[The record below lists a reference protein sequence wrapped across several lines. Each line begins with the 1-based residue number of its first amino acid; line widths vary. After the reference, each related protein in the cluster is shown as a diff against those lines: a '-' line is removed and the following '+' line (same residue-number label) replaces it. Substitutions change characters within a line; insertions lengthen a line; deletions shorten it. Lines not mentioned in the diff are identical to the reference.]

1 MSASTSQPSPRH
13 QNPKPKSVK
22 RSVKSPGHL
31 SCPLRH
37 EALASTLGD
46 DNTPFPITD
55 AERALFS
62 LSFGKMIEQILAEP
76 D

>member
-46 DNTPFPITD
+46 DNMDLPRFSG
-55 AERALFS
+55 EALAHLPACFRI
-62 LSFGKMIEQILAEP
+62 GPK
-76 D
+76 